1 MRKARLM
8 SAATARSDTLR
19 GARLRLRASTAKSP
33 RRQATCTAVIALPY
47 FGKKTI
53 KKKLRSWCAAP
64 AAITGMVAGYAD
76 ARLALMAIATNPPVR
91 AHVQNNRTERI
102 MVSRRCPKSS
112 SSWFAVSALPSSVA
126 DP

>member
-1 MRKARLM
+1 M

-64 AAITGMVAGYAD
+64 AAITGTVAGYAE
-76 ARLALMAIATNPPVR
+76 ARLAWMAIATKPTVME
-91 AHVQNNRTERI
+91 HVQNNRTERI
-102 MVSRRCPKSS
+102 VVSRCCPKSC
-112 SSWFAVSALPSSVA
+112 SSWRAVSALPSTGG